1 MKHPVLLPLTLL
13 VTAALACN
21 NLAPQPTET
30 PVPPTTT
37 ALPSATPAPTLTAT
51 PVLPTPTAF
60 PTATPGRAFNGDLYI
75 GEGDVLV
82 HPDPQVYAGDQVSFE
97 VSVHDGAGL
106 GLNRFPVALYLGD
119 PKDGHLLDT
128 AQAFPSGLGGRLQ
141 ATFTWT
147 WTAEE
152 LTGEQTLT
160 AVVDPDDVIQIGD
173 ENPNNNTLTFTLS
186 ILPRDSLTP
195 IESEAH
201 WVTTESDCCIFNY
214 ISGSAAERDIDMI
227 KATADNAV
235 QYVEGRMNKDLQQ
248 KMVFNLIDRLL
259 GHGGFASTTIT
270 ITYIDRDY
278 AGGGIESVFRHEATH
293 LLDRQFGNFRPSIIE
308 EGTATFVAGGHFK
321 EEPFEPRLIGV
332 IDLGQYIPLTELA
345 NHFYNSQHE
354 IGYLEGAAFIE
365 YLVNNYGWDRYTH
378 FLGSFQSGPTDSM
391 VLDAALRLIYDRS
404 LAEMETDWL
413 AKLKAEPVDARW
425 RSDVD
430 YTVQYYDT
438 VRRYQQINDPSAYF
452 LTAWIPDI
460 TRAVRDN
467 IVADYSRHPD
477 SPTNIALET
486 MLVEASHTIAD
497 GDFEST
503 HNYLRAVNA
512 VLDSNGDFSVDP
524 LATDYWTLT
533 ESALGA
539 GYEPHRIQLDAN
551 GDTATLT
558 VSQPFLPATL
568 STLTLTRS
576 GEAWR
581 LN

>member
-1 MKHPVLLPLTLL
+1 M
-13 VTAALACN
+13 
-21 NLAPQPTET
+21 
-30 PVPPTTT
+30 
-37 ALPSATPAPTLTAT
+37 
-51 PVLPTPTAF
+51 
-60 PTATPGRAFNGDLYI
+60 I
-75 GEGDVLV
+75 I

-97 VSVHDGAGL
+97 VSVHDGANL
-106 GLNRFPVALYLGD
+106 GINRFPVSLYLGD

-147 WTAEE
+147 WTAEG
-152 LTGEQTLT
+152 LSGEQTLT
-160 AVVDPDDVIQIGD
+160 AVVDPEDVIQIGD
-173 ENPNNNTLTFTLS
+173 ENPDNNTLTFSLN
-186 ILPRDSLTP
+186 ILPRESLTP

-201 WVTTESDCCIFNY
+201 WVTTESECCIFNY
-214 ISGSAAERDIDMI
+214 ISGSAAERDIEAI
-227 KATADNAV
+227 KATADEAL
-235 QYVEGRMNKDLQQ
+235 QYVEGRMGKNLQQ

-278 AGGGIESVFRHEATH
+278 AGGGLENVFRHEATH

-308 EGTATFVAGGHFK
+308 EGTATYITGGHFK

-332 IDLGQYIPLTELA
+332 IDLGRYIPLAELA
-345 NHFYNSQHE
+345 DHFYSSQHE

-365 YLVNNYGWDRYTH
+365 YLVDTYGWDRYTR
-378 FLGSFQSGPTDSM
+378 FLASFQGAASDSL
-391 VLDAALRLIYDRS
+391 VLDAALRLMYDKS
-404 LAEMETDWL
+404 LADMEADWL
-413 AKLKAEPVDARW
+413 AKLKAQTVDERW
-425 RSDVD
+425 RADID
-430 YTVQYYDT
+430 YTVQYYDN
-438 VRRYQQINDPSAYF
+438 VRRYQQLNDPSAYF

-477 SPTNIALET
+477 TPTNIALET
-486 MLVEASHTIAD
+486 MLVEASHTLAA
-497 GDFEST
+497 GDFVAT
-503 HNYLRAVNA
+503 HDYLNAVNA
-512 VLDSNGDFSVDP
+512 VLDNNGDFDVNP

-539 GYEPHRIQLDAN
+539 GYEPHRIQLDA
-551 GDTATLT
+551 DTATVT
-558 VSQPFLPATL
+558 VSQPFLSSEL
-568 STLTLTRS
+568 SKLTLTRL